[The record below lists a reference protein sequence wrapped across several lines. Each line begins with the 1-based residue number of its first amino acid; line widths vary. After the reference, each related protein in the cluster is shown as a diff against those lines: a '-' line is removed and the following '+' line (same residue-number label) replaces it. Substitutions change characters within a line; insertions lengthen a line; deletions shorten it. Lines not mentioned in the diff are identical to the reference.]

1 MALRPTRF
9 IGENIDVQFDAP
21 PAFEKAPPCPNSFV
35 WAGVSYRVIELLEE
49 WHAYA
54 RKGRM
59 ARNMRP
65 EHARRAAAKGSW
77 GVGRYYF
84 RVRALGPQSP
94 TPDGQCFELYYDR
107 APLDA
112 DSRKGSWVLTSEL
125 AEVPDGAQN

>member
-1 MALRPTRF
+1 MSLKPIRF
-9 IGENIDVQFDAP
+9 IGENVEVQFDAP
-21 PAFEKAPPCPNSFV
+21 PAFEKAPPCPNGFTCE
-35 WAGVSYRVIELLEE
+35 GVQYRVIELLEE
-49 WHAYA
+49 WPNYE

-65 EHARRAAAKGSW
+65 EHARRAAVKGSW

-84 RVRALGPQSP
+84 RVRVIGPQSS
-94 TPDGQCFELYYDR
+94 TPDGQFFELYYDR

-125 AEVPDGAQN
+125 RET